1 MDQQD
6 HEREQLHQRAQM
18 EAARRKP
25 ETKMIQMPADPLE
38 GPYRVEMIPMQ
49 SDISSHLLN
58 TWASEGWFVRSTA
71 GPVMAF
77 NSQASPLAL
86 PNGKPAPQQQPI
98 ACVWVLLERKAKHPV
113 MVPLK
118 ECK

>member
-1 MDQQD
+1 
-6 HEREQLHQRAQM
+6 
-18 EAARRKP
+18 
-25 ETKMIQMPADPLE
+25 
-38 GPYRVEMIPMQ
+38 
-49 SDISSHLLN
+49 
-58 TWASEGWFVRSTA
+58 
-71 GPVMAF
+71 MAF